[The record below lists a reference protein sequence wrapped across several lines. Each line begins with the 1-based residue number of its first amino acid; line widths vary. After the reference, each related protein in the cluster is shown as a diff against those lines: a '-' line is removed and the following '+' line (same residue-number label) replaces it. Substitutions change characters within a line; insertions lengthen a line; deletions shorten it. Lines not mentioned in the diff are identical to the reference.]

1 VTANDF
7 MVALQQGVNLL
18 QSTTNTVSQ
27 VVKQVPTVA
36 SAKAQATAAAENW
49 LSDLFNPQ
57 KWFPK

>member
-1 VTANDF
+1 